1 MEKKKYLA
9 KQGEEELLSLGE
21 RFNNY
26 FPEIFQTSPADV
38 SRIKY
43 KVSFRGV
50 ISFIFDNHSLVSL
63 WSCTQFKSTDLQR
76 TIASMENFIIGLLG
90 RDNTSYDAE
99 VIPDAENTLLKV
111 GKRINRYYYSRLLR
125 QFSILTRSIYL
136 ILSCIKYASDGGI
149 KWIIHRAALK
159 LKS

>member
-1 MEKKKYLA
+1 
-9 KQGEEELLSLGE
+9 
-21 RFNNY
+21 
-26 FPEIFQTSPADV
+26 
-38 SRIKY
+38 
-43 KVSFRGV
+43 
-50 ISFIFDNHSLVSL
+50 
-63 WSCTQFKSTDLQR
+63 
-76 TIASMENFIIGLLG
+76 MENFIIGLLG